1 MMKKIIMKGIVPD
14 EWPLYLG
21 NNVKKM
27 TKNFLIKYFLNK

>member
-1 MMKKIIMKGIVPD
+1 MMKKIMMKGIVPD
-14 EWPLYLG
+14 EMSLYLG